1 MTHTHS
7 ATGTT
12 DMIKFNLYNVVNKET
27 GDKAKVSYHISNRVD
42 GRECVTLY
50 EKEYSRNLSKVFAGQ
65 ATNNSDSM
73 TDYFESTKMVF
84 FTDHPLYEQALAAA
98 KRWEAKWKARRAA

>member
-1 MTHTHS
+1 
-7 ATGTT
+7 
-12 DMIKFNLYNVVNKET
+12 MIKFNLYNVVNKET

-50 EKEYSRNLSKVFAGQ
+50 EKDYSRNLGKVFAGQ

-84 FTDHPLYEQALAAA
+84 FKDHPLYDQALAAA
-98 KRWEAKWKARRAA
+98 KRWEAKWDARHAA

>member
-1 MTHTHS
+1 
-7 ATGTT
+7 
-12 DMIKFNLYNVVNKET
+12 MIKFNLYNVVNKET
-27 GDKAKVSYHISNRVD
+27 GDKAKVSYHIGNRID

-65 ATNNSDSM
+65 AINNSDSM

-98 KRWEAKWKARRAA
+98 KRWEEKWEQRRKAA

>member
-1 MTHTHS
+1 
-7 ATGTT
+7 
-12 DMIKFNLYNVVNKET
+12 MIKFNLYNVVNKDT
-27 GDKAKVSYHISNRVD
+27 GIKAKVSYHIGNRTD

-50 EKEYSRNLSKVFAGQ
+50 EKEYSRNLSKVFQGE

-84 FTDHPLYEQALAAA
+84 FKDHPLYEEALAAA
-98 KRWEAKWKARRAA
+98 KRWEAKWQARLAA